1 MSTTNNATRKRAM
14 PLLLAA
20 LSKGRVRLMAFGA
33 LLSALAALSGALL
46 LGVSGWFITATAVA
60 GMAAATAII
69 FNIFTPAA
77 FIRLLALLRTGGRY
91 GERLLTHDV
100 ALDALADLR
109 VRLFQ
114 SFAARRDDERAARQW
129 RLRPARLLL
138 RLTRDL
144 NAAES
149 LYLRLL
155 VPACAALAVT
165 LLIAYWLLRQGHPVL
180 AAGALLWLLG
190 AGLGVMVWLLRANAQ
205 ATLSLSRHAEHMR
218 LQALDLTGAQ
228 AELSMAGRFDEALAG
243 VHAREAHLAQL
254 ESRLQHRDA
263 LAGALW
269 QALHALTLGAA
280 TLGAAYMV
288 FKGGATA
295 ATAAFF
301 ILVCMAA
308 MEPFTALRR
317 GASQWAA
324 TALAARRLRPA
335 LLEVLAD
342 ADAPALPAPDEG
354 FAVQLQ
360 DVHTQRTDRIGGAA
374 DGVTLEV
381 ARSECVAL
389 VGTSGSGK
397 STLLALIAGLLQP
410 AAGSVRALPSMGLLQ
425 QTALF
430 ADSVRAN
437 LDVRQRGVPDEAL
450 WAALRAVALDEVI
463 AERGGLDA
471 LLGEG
476 GTGFSRG
483 QQRRLAL
490 ARLLLATD
498 DDFWLLDEPSDGLD
512 AECAAGVLAHL
523 SEALHARTAVIA
535 THLRREAALADRL
548 VSVESGCITMQAV
561 RGTPAFDALLERL
574 RDD

>member
-1 MSTTNNATRKRAM
+1 MNTTGKRAM

-20 LSKGRVRLMAFGA
+20 LCKGRVRLMAFGA

-91 GERLLTHDV
+91 GERLLTHDA

-165 LLIAYWLLRQGHPVL
+165 LLISYWLLHQGHPWL
-180 AAGALLWLLG
+180 AAVMLLWLLG
-190 AGLGVMVWLLRANAQ
+190 AGLGVMLWLLRASTQ

-243 VHAREAHLAQL
+243 VYAREAHLAQL
-254 ESRLQHRDA
+254 ESRLQSRDA

-280 TLGAAYMV
+280 TLCAAALV
-288 FKGGATA
+288 FEGGATA

-335 LLEVLAD
+335 LLPQHGAD
-342 ADAPALPAPDEG
+342 AESALPAPDEG

-360 DVHTQRTDRIGGAA
+360 GVHTLRTDRIGGAA

-381 ARSECVAL
+381 ACGECVAL

-437 LDVRQRGVPDEAL
+437 LDLRQRGLPDDAL

-490 ARLLLATD
+490 ARLLLSD
-498 DDFWLLDEPSDGLD
+498 DYNFWLLDEPSDGLD
-512 AECAAGVLAHL
+512 AQSASGVLDHL
-523 SEALHARTAVIA
+523 AGALRGRTGIIA

-548 VSVESGCITMQAV
+548 VLVESGCITMRAV
-561 RGTPAFDALLERL
+561 RGTPAFDALLARL

>member
-1 MSTTNNATRKRAM
+1 MSAATNNRAM

-20 LSKGRVRLMAFGA
+20 LCKGRVRRMAFGA

-60 GMAAATAII
+60 GMAAATAIL

-91 GERLLTHDV
+91 GERLLTHDA
-100 ALDALADLR
+100 ALHAMADLR
-109 VRLFQ
+109 VRLFH
-114 SFAARRDDERAARQW
+114 SFAARRDDERASRQW

-165 LLIAYWLLRQGHPVL
+165 LLISYWLLHQGHPAL
-180 AAGALLWLLG
+180 AVAMLLWLLG
-190 AGLGVMVWLLRANAQ
+190 AGLGVMLWLRRANAP

-243 VHAREAHLAQL
+243 VHAREAHMAQL
-254 ESRLQHRDA
+254 ESRIQRRDA

-280 TLGAAYMV
+280 TLCAAYMV
-288 FKGGATA
+288 FAGGANA
-295 ATAAFF
+295 AIAAFL
-301 ILVCMAA
+301 ILICMAA

-335 LLEVLAD
+335 LQPQHQATENAV
-342 ADAPALPAPDEG
+342 PAPDEG

-360 DVHTQRTDRIGGAA
+360 GVHTQRTDRIGGDAA
-374 DGVTLEV
+374 GVTLNV
-381 ARSECVAL
+381 ARGECVAL

-410 AAGSVRALPSMGLLQ
+410 TAGSVRALPSMGLLQ

-437 LDVRQRGVPDEAL
+437 LDLRQRALPDEAL

-476 GTGFSRG
+476 GTGLSRG

-490 ARLLLATD
+490 ARLLLTTD
-498 DDFWLLDEPSDGLD
+498 YNFWLLDEPSDGLD
-512 AECAAGVLAHL
+512 AQSASGVLDHL
-523 SEALHARTAVIA
+523 AGALRGRTGIIA
-535 THLRREAALADRL
+535 THLRREAALADR
-548 VSVESGCITMQAV
+548 
-561 RGTPAFDALLERL
+561 
-574 RDD
+574 

>member
-1 MSTTNNATRKRAM
+1 
-14 PLLLAA
+14 
-20 LSKGRVRLMAFGA
+20 
-33 LLSALAALSGALL
+33 
-46 LGVSGWFITATAVA
+46 
-60 GMAAATAII
+60 
-69 FNIFTPAA
+69 
-77 FIRLLALLRTGGRY
+77 
-91 GERLLTHDV
+91 
-100 ALDALADLR
+100 
-109 VRLFQ
+109 
-114 SFAARRDDERAARQW
+114 W

-155 VPACAALAVT
+155 VPACAALAVA
-165 LLIAYWLLRQGHPVL
+165 LLISYWLLHQGHPWL
-180 AAGALLWLLG
+180 AAAMLLWLLG
-190 AGLGVMVWLLRANAQ
+190 AGLGVMLWLLRASAQ

-243 VHAREAHLAQL
+243 VYAREAHLAQL
-254 ESRLQHRDA
+254 ESRLQSRDA
-263 LAGALW
+263 LASALW

-280 TLGAAYMV
+280 TLCAAALV
-288 FKGGATA
+288 FEGGATA

-335 LLEVLAD
+335 LQPQHETTES
-342 ADAPALPAPDEG
+342 ALPVPDVG

-360 DVHTQRTDRIGGAA
+360 GVHTLRTDRIGGAA

-381 ARSECVAL
+381 ACGECVAL

-437 LDVRQRGVPDEAL
+437 LDLRQRGLPDETL

-483 QQRRLAL
+483 QQRRLVL
-490 ARLLLATD
+490 ARLLLSD
-498 DDFWLLDEPSDGLD
+498 DYNFWLLDEPSDGLD
-512 AECAAGVLAHL
+512 AQSASGVLDHL
-523 SEALHARTAVIA
+523 AGALRGRTGIIA

-548 VSVESGCITMQAV
+548 VLVESGCITMRAV
-561 RGTPAFDALLERL
+561 RGTPAFDALLARL